1 MSRRK
6 EIEPKPREWI
16 LKVSP
21 VVSGIDRKTYT
32 KRLINC
38 YDIADVMG
46 KAATTLVDKEYEILE
61 TCHTNDY
68 EIRLRPRM
76 PKDEI

>member
-1 MSRRK
+1 MSRKK
-6 EIEPKPREWI
+6 EIEPRPREWI

-21 VVSGIDRKTYT
+21 VASGIDRKTYT
-32 KRLINC
+32 KRLMNC

-46 KAATTLVDKEYEILE
+46 KAATTLGDKEYEILE
-61 TCHTNDY
+61 TCRTPNY
-68 EIRLRPRM
+68 EIILRPRM